1 MLQNTTAHG
10 PTTVT
15 TSISSEK
22 RYLPQHTK
30 TMAEILLQSPSQAPT
45 TNCTWRDQLEC
56 GYLETLP
63 GVQEYVPHKWDQGAM
78 KSRLGS
84 EATEEIAVKL
94 FVQRSHHLLY
104 TSQKKSQISKSSR
117 PSRGSWFTKP
127 ATAAG
132 KSLHSILPHTTAHSP
147 QIHQHLKDS

>member
-1 MLQNTTAHG
+1 MHRGNRNSWHCSIGEIHQLRALELVQHSDSLGDAAKHYTAHG
-10 PTTVT
+10 PTAVT

-22 RYLPQHTK
+22 RYMYDLPQHTK

-63 GVQEYVPHKWDQGAM
+63 GVQEYVPDTWDQGAM

-84 EATEEIAVKL
+84 KATEEIAV
-94 FVQRSHHLLY
+94 VQRSHHLLY

-117 PSRGSWFTKP
+117 PQSS
-127 ATAAG
+127 
-132 KSLHSILPHTTAHSP
+132 
-147 QIHQHLKDS
+147 Q